1 MRSPLLLAALL
12 GGTTLPG
19 LAWAEVPKV
28 VTDLPAVQSLALQVM
43 GDLGPVEVLLEQGAN
58 AHSYQMKP
66 SQARALEQADLV
78 LWVGAEM
85 TPWLDRAITSVAP
98 DAHVLSLLHAEGTHR
113 QDFAAP
119 HDHEDEHG
127 ADEHAADA
135 HDHAAEG
142 ADAHGDEDEDGHV
155 HAGLDPHAW
164 LDPANAELWLGLI
177 ADEFSRLDPEHA
189 ATYAANAAAAKAKIA
204 ALDATLTAEL
214 APVKDR
220 PFVVFH
226 AAYGYFADHYGLKVA
241 GAIALG
247 DATDPGAAHLAEL
260 RADLTAD
267 GVVCAFPEAQ
277 HDTRPA
283 ERLIEGTGVKLGG
296 ALDPSGSTLSYGADL
311 YERLMQGLADTIS
324 GCLAG

>member
-1 MRSPLLLAALL
+1 MRSPLMLAALL
-12 GGTTLPG
+12 GGTALPG
-19 LAWAEVPKV
+19 LALAEVPKV

-43 GDLGPVEVLLEQGAN
+43 GDLGPVDVLLEQGAN
-58 AHSYQMKP
+58 AHSYQLKP
-66 SQARALEQADLV
+66 SQARALERADLV

-98 DAHVLSLLHAEGTHR
+98 DAHALSLLHAEGTHL
-113 QDFAAP
+113 QNFAAA
-119 HDHEDEHG
+119 HDHG
-127 ADEHAADA
+127 ADEHATDA

-142 ADAHGDEDEDGHV
+142 ADAQADEDGHV
-155 HAGLDPHAW
+155 HEGVDPHAW

-189 ATYAANAAAAKAKIA
+189 ATYAANAAAAKAKIE

-247 DATDPGAAHLAEL
+247 DATDAGAAHLSEL
-260 RADLTAD
+260 RADLVAD

-283 ERLIEGTGVKLGG
+283 ERLIEGTGVRLGG

-311 YERLMQGLADTIS
+311 YERLMQGLAGTIS